1 MAQIRNKTCII
12 TGSAAGLG
20 KAYAAILLENGF
32 RVCIS
37 DVNEISGMKTLQEFK
52 EKFGDDCVCFVHCD
66 VTKEEEFVKLFDEA
80 ERSFGVGCIDVLVN
94 NAGINNRLGWR
105 KCMDVNIIGVM
116 IGMEIAMERMHK
128 SPTKGTIINCA
139 SLAGFDTG
147 TSALGAAY
155 YGSKHA
161 CVTVSRNASTDYHTT
176 GVSVKCLCPGYAN
189 TDILNVESK
198 YQNQFNREISQF
210 GSLEPEEVAE
220 AFYHLLTECK
230 NGATMGVMKGCP
242 WILMPD
248 YFRPVALGIL
258 FLSLVANKITGI
270 KVVKPI
276 HHILCMLV
284 FIIIL
289 FIFAGWMI

>member
-1 MAQIRNKTCII
+1 M
-12 TGSAAGLG
+12 
-20 KAYAAILLENGF
+20 
-32 RVCIS
+32 
-37 DVNEISGMKTLQEFK
+37 
-52 EKFGDDCVCFVHCD
+52 
-66 VTKEEEFVKLFDEA
+66 
-80 ERSFGVGCIDVLVN
+80 
-94 NAGINNRLGWR
+94 
-105 KCMDVNIIGVM
+105 
-116 IGMEIAMERMHK
+116 
-128 SPTKGTIINCA
+128 
-139 SLAGFDTG
+139 
-147 TSALGAAY
+147 
-155 YGSKHA
+155 SK
-161 CVTVSRNASTDYHTT
+161 
-176 GVSVKCLCPGYAN
+176 
-189 TDILNVESK
+189 
-198 YQNQFNREISQF
+198 QFNREISQF

-220 AFYHLLTECK
+220 AFYNLLTECK